1 MTLAGVNETSDV
13 LENVSFLLLFQRIW
27 NSLDDIL
34 VSLGVFLIACQ
45 MSRFLHYCLRFY
57 FNASAYMSQATHF
70 VFLFTVFIFLVSHL
84 LGASTAASLFGG
96 FSIGFGY
103 AMQPYIVSFVAGG
116 TFMITR
122 IVRAGDQLTIGDK
135 TVTVH
140 HVGLLY
146 VAAKNEKSTTY
157 FPTAVLAQAP
167 FSVTRL

>member
-1 MTLAGVNETSDV
+1 MTLVNVNGTSDV
-13 LENVSFLLLFQRIW
+13 SENVSFLFLFQRIW
-27 NSLDDIL
+27 YSLDDIL

-45 MSRFLHYCLRFY
+45 VSRFLHYCLRYY
-57 FNASAYMSQATHF
+57 FRASAYISQATHF
-70 VFLFTVFIFLVSHL
+70 VFLFTVFVFLVSHL

-122 IVRAGDQLTIGDK
+122 IVRPGDQLTIGDK
-135 TVTVH
+135 TVMVH

-146 VAAKNEKSTTY
+146 VATKYEKSTTY